1 MEVNN
6 SSIALKSSKRSYL
19 SRQYPRVSTD
29 PKTEKVRDNFVEET
43 SFGTLTVLIALVARS
58 GDADPCFIIS
68 RVLGGILR

>member
-6 SSIALKSSKRSYL
+6 SSIALKSSKKSYL

-29 PKTEKVRDNFVEET
+29 PKTEKVRDNFVET

-68 RVLGGILR
+68 GVLGGILR